1 MEFEPRTYR
10 RQINPDALVTFE
22 VVQAE
27 TDLQVSAASECAT
40 PAHEVVRELRGAL
53 EGYIGTH
60 RRFAESYVPMAVEAD
75 APEIV
80 RAMAAAAAAAGVGP
94 MAAVA
99 GAVAERVAKRLLA
112 YSADVIVEN
121 GGDVFLAGAGE
132 RRVLLVAGSSP
143 LSGRVAIALGASDLP
158 AAVCTSSGIIGHS
171 VSLGAAHAATVI
183 ANDGAL
189 ADAVAT
195 GLGNR
200 VHGPENIE
208 EALAYAHSVPGVR
221 GAVVIVGDRIGAIGE
236 VRLVPVEG
244 PGAGGPAA
252 TTTERHADG

>member
-1 MEFEPRTYR
+1 MQFEPRTYR
-10 RQINPDALVTFE
+10 RQVNPDALVTCE

-27 TDLQVSAASECAT
+27 TDLQVSAACDCAA
-40 PAHEVVRELRGAL
+40 PAHDVVRELRGAL
-53 EGYIGTH
+53 ERYIGT
-60 RRFAESYVPMAVEAD
+60 RPRFAESFVPVAVEDD

-80 RAMAAAAAAAGVGP
+80 RAMASAASAAGVGP

-121 GGDVFLAGAGE
+121 GGDIYLVGTQE

-143 LSGRVAIALGASDLP
+143 LSGRVAIALGEGDLP

-171 VSLGAAHAATVI
+171 VSLGIAHAATVV
-183 ANDGAL
+183 ASDGAL
-189 ADAVAT
+189 CDAVAT

-200 VHGPENIE
+200 VHGPDDIE
-208 EALAYAHSVPGVR
+208 DALAYAHSVPGVR

-244 PGAGGPAA
+244 PGADGPGNDDNGKAC
-252 TTTERHADG
+252 